1 MKKRYMNYDELPAFL
16 NAEDIAQLLGISRA
30 GAYEMMHAEG
40 FPLLQSQKKRMITP
54 KDKFLK
60 WIDELAGI
68 VAIRHCG
75 GTVTTAAI
83 DNLQFQAP
91 AYTGDM
97 IVLQGMVTYV
107 GRTSMEVRVDTY
119 REALNGTR
127 EMINRAYIDMV
138 CINCKG
144 EPTEV
149 PELLLETEEQRQEYE
164 AAKKRK
170 QIRKQRRQE
179 GF

>member
-1 MKKRYMNYDELPAFL
+1 MREIKKVSDSFTEQQYLICPAHINHYGRLFGG
-16 NAEDIAQLLGISRA
+16 QL
-30 GAYEMMHAEG
+30 
-40 FPLLQSQKKRMITP
+40 
-54 KDKFLK
+54 LK

-75 GTVTTAAI
+75 ATVTTAAI

-107 GRTSMEVRVDTY
+107 GRTSMEVRIDTY
-119 REALNGTR
+119 REALDGTR

-149 PELLLETEEQRQEYE
+149 PELLLETEDQKQEYE

-170 QIRKQRRQE
+170 QMRKQRRQE

>member
-1 MKKRYMNYDELPAFL
+1 MRPVKRIEDSLTEQQYLICPAHINHYGRLFGG
-16 NAEDIAQLLGISRA
+16 QL
-30 GAYEMMHAEG
+30 
-40 FPLLQSQKKRMITP
+40 
-54 KDKFLK
+54 LK

-75 GTVTTAAI
+75 ATVTTAAI
-83 DNLQFQAP
+83 DNLPFQAP

-97 IVLQGMVTYV
+97 IVLRGMVPYV
-107 GRTSMEVRVDTY
+107 GRSSMEVRVDTY

-144 EPTEV
+144 EPMEV
-149 PELLLETEEQRQEYE
+149 PDLCVETEDQRQEYE

-170 QIRKQRRQE
+170 QLRKQRRQE